1 MNMNELVKVTN
12 YGLGGLVEDH
22 NDPYGYNEGAPVP
35 PERADLVHSGDIMAT
50 VMGEQN
56 TYDVT
61 TIADH
66 MPRLEATRQ
75 K

>member
-1 MNMNELVKVTN
+1 MSNDISDPLKVTN

-35 PERADLVHSGDIMAT
+35 PERADLVHSGDIIAT

-56 TYDVT
+56 VT
-61 TIADH
+61 MSQCHIID
-66 MPRLEATRQ
+66 
-75 K
+75 